1 MTDKIKVAVYWSAS
15 CGGCDVSI
23 LDTEEKVLELAS
35 IADIVYWPVAM
46 DFKFEDFASLP
57 DASVDIG
64 LFNGA
69 VRTSEQL
76 EQAEIFR
83 SKCKILVAY
92 GSCACFG
99 GIPGLAN
106 LANRD
111 DILEVAYQLTP
122 STENPDEVRPS
133 PTHKVNGHELEL
145 PVFFDE
151 VQSLGQVV
159 QVDVLLPG
167 CPPPNDRILDL
178 FSVAASYAATG
189 KVPPAGTV
197 IASDKALCDTCPRNE
212 TRSGGRITEIKRPHE
227 VAADSTTC
235 FLDQGILCMGIA
247 TRGGC
252 EHTCIDANMPCR
264 GCFGPTPEMLDP
276 GAEAI
281 SAIGSVA
288 GASNENDVPS
298 HVMKKAVRSVRDPV
312 GTFYRFTLPN
322 AFLNRAVKDEPK
334 EEQVS

>member
-1 MTDKIKVAVYWSAS
+1 MTDKIKIAVYWSAS

-23 LDTEEKVLELAS
+23 LDTEEKVLELAK

-46 DFKFEDFASLP
+46 DFKFDDFASRP

-64 LFNGA
+64 IFNGA
-69 VRTSEQL
+69 VRTSEQR

-83 SKCKILVAY
+83 QKCKVLVAY

-106 LANRD
+106 LSNKD
-111 DILEVAYQLTP
+111 EILDVAYQSTP
-122 STENPDEVRPS
+122 STDNPEGLAPS
-133 PTHKVNGHELEL
+133 TTHKVDGHELEL
-145 PVFFDE
+145 PEFYDE
-151 VQSLGQVV
+151 VYSLAQVV
-159 QVDVLLPG
+159 PVDVSLPG
-167 CPPPNDRILDL
+167 CPPPNERILDL
-178 FSVAASYAATG
+178 FGVAASYAESGTL
-189 KVPPAGTV
+189 PPSGTV

-212 TRSGGRITEIKRPHE
+212 TRRGGRIAEVKRPHE
-227 VAADSTTC
+227 VVADPNSC
-235 FLDQGILCMGIA
+235 FLDQGILCLGIA

-252 EHTCIDANMPCR
+252 GFTCIDANMPCR
-264 GCFGPTPEMLDP
+264 GCFGPTPDMLDP

-288 GASNENDVPS
+288 GAPNENDVPA

-312 GTFYRFTLPN
+312 GFFYRFTLPN

>member
-1 MTDKIKVAVYWSAS
+1 
-15 CGGCDVSI
+15 
-23 LDTEEKVLELAS
+23 
-35 IADIVYWPVAM
+35 M
-46 DFKFEDFASLP
+46 DFKFDDFASMP
-57 DASVDIG
+57 NGSVDIG

-69 VRTSEQL
+69 VRTSEQRD
-76 EQAEIFR
+76 QAEIFR
-83 SKCKILVAY
+83 SKCKVLVAY

-111 DILEVAYQLTP
+111 EIFEEAYQSTP
-122 STENPDEVRPS
+122 STENPDELRPS
-133 PTHKVNGHELEL
+133 TAHDADGHELEL
-145 PVFFDE
+145 PEFFDE
-151 VQSLGQVV
+151 VYSLNQVV
-159 QVDVLLPG
+159 SVDVSLPG
-167 CPPPNDRILDL
+167 CPPPNERILDL
-178 FSVAASYAATG
+178 FGVAASYAETG
-189 KVPPAGTV
+189 SVPPAGTV
-197 IASDKALCDTCPRNE
+197 IASEKALCDTCPRNE
-212 TRSGGRITEIKRPHE
+212 TRSGGRIAEVKRPHE
-227 VAADSTTC
+227 MVADSEKC

-264 GCFGPTPEMLDP
+264 GCFGPTPDMLDP

-288 GASNENDVPS
+288 GASDENDVPA
-298 HVMKKAVRSVRDPV
+298 HIMKKAVRSVRDPV

-334 EEQVS
+334 EEQTS